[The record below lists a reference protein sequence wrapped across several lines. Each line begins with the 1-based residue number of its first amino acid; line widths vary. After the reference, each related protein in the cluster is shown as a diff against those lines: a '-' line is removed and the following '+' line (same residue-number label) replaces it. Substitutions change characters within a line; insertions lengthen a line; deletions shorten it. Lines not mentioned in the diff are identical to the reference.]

1 MGLSRNFCFLFK
13 LRTLSTVKRNH
24 LALVNLLTM
33 EFGFGVIIVRLVN
46 VAAADDDDEVDMN
59 CYDD

>member
-1 MGLSRNFCFLFK
+1 M
-13 LRTLSTVKRNH
+13 KRNH

-33 EFGFGVIIVRLVN
+33 EFGFGVIIVQLVN
-46 VAAADDDDEVDMN
+46 AAAAADDDGVDMN